1 VKVAKAP
8 ASQPQPSDS
17 RRTLLVTVVFID
29 IVDYSMQMVFQ
40 QIDLK
45 TKLNEIVSRVL
56 ESTATSERIM
66 LDTGDG
72 AALCFLGDP
81 EDALT
86 AASNLRAATAAA
98 ALPLRIGINLGP
110 VRIIKD
116 VNGRP
121 NVVGDGINDAQR
133 VMGFA
138 QPNQIL
144 VSRSYFEVL
153 SRLSQEYSQIFSYV
167 GLHRDKHVREHE
179 VYEVAFEQ
187 QGPGA
192 AAPARE
198 PAQGEPV
205 RLLDSVVE
213 TEFVPPAASTV
224 PAPAPAE
231 PIAPSAPP
239 PPPPPPVVTLAP
251 VPPPPPPVVTL
262 APAPPPPVVT
272 LAPAP
277 PPPPPVVTLA
287 PAPPPAPPVVTLA
300 PAPPPPPPVVTLAP
314 APPLATAP
322 STSAAPERFAPG
334 VLTRLE
340 TTLAHYIGPLA
351 RVIVRKAAAS
361 AVDVRQLCRTI
372 AASVPE
378 AQQAE
383 FATRIGDLADL
394 LASGSSHPVV
404 ASETAP
410 PKPAQ
415 TLSPDIIAKAA
426 ERLTAHLGPVAKV
439 IVRKAAEHATDARD
453 LYERIAQHIDDPRRR
468 EQFIAAGPKL

>member
-8 ASQPQPSDS
+8 ASQSQPSDS

-29 IVDYSMQMVFQ
+29 IVDYSKHMVFQ

-45 TKLNEIVSRVL
+45 TQLNEIVTRVL

-86 AASNLRAATAAA
+86 AASNLRAATAAV

-187 QGPGA
+187 HGPGA
-192 AAPARE
+192 TAPARE
-198 PAQGEPV
+198 AVVGEPT
-205 RLLDSVVE
+205 RLSDSVVE
-213 TEFVPPAASTV
+213 TEFVPPVGNTV
-224 PAPAPAE
+224 PG
-231 PIAPSAPP
+231 PP
-239 PPPPPPVVTLAP
+239 PIESVTPPEPP
-251 VPPPPPPVVTL
+251 
-262 APAPPPPVVT
+262 
-272 LAPAP
+272 
-277 PPPPPVVTLA
+277 
-287 PAPPPAPPVVTLA
+287 PPPAPPVVTLA
-300 PAPPPPPPVVTLAP
+300 SPPPVVTVAPAPPPPPVVTPAPEPPPPPVVTPAPEPPPPPAPPVVTLASPPPVVTVAP
-314 APPLATAP
+314 APPPPATGP
-322 STSAAPERFAPG
+322 STSAAPERFTPA

-340 TTLAHYIGPLA
+340 TALAHYIGPLA

-361 AVDVRQLCRTI
+361 AVDLRQLCRTI

-378 AQQAE
+378 AKQAE
-383 FATRIGDLADL
+383 FATRIGDLAHV
-394 LASGSSHPVV
+394 LASGSSNQAV
-404 ASETAP
+404 ASGTGP
-410 PKPAQ
+410 PTRAQ
-415 TLSPDIIAKAA
+415 ALSPDVVAKAT
-426 ERLTAHLGPVAKV
+426 ERLAAHLGPVAKV
-439 IVRKAAEHATDARD
+439 IVRKAAEQATDARD
-453 LYERIAQHIDDPRRR
+453 LYERLAQHIDNPAHR
-468 EQFIAAGPKL
+468 EQFMAAGPKL

>member
-1 VKVAKAP
+1 VAKAP
-8 ASQPQPSDS
+8 PSPSQPSDS

-29 IVDYSMQMVFQ
+29 IVDYSKQVVFQ

-45 TKLNEIVSRVL
+45 TQLNEIVSRVL

-98 ALPLRIGINLGP
+98 ALPLRMGINLGP

-144 VSRSYFEVL
+144 VSRSYYEVL

-187 QGPGA
+187 HGPIA
-192 AAPARE
+192 AAPTRGPALGE
-198 PAQGEPV
+198 PA
-205 RLLDSVVE
+205 RLSDSVVE
-213 TEFVPPAASTV
+213 TEFVPPATN
-224 PAPAPAE
+224 
-231 PIAPSAPP
+231 
-239 PPPPPPVVTLAP
+239 T
-251 VPPPPPPVVTL
+251 
-262 APAPPPPVVT
+262 APAPPPVEV

-277 PPPPPVVTLA
+277 PPPPPVEVLAPTPPPPPPVERLA
-287 PAPPPAPPVVTLA
+287 PAPPPATG
-300 PAPPPPPPVVTLAP
+300 
-314 APPLATAP
+314 P
-322 STSAAPERFAPG
+322 STSAAPARFTPA

-340 TTLAHYIGPLA
+340 TALTHYIGPLG

-361 AVDVRQLCRTI
+361 AADLTQLCRTI
-372 AASVPE
+372 TASVPE

-383 FATRIGDLADL
+383 FATRIGDLAPL
-394 LASGSSHPVV
+394 LASGSSNRVG
-404 ASETAP
+404 ASATKP
-410 PKPAQ
+410 PTPAHA
-415 TLSPDIIAKAA
+415 LSPDVVAKATEQLA
-426 ERLTAHLGPVAKV
+426 AHLGPVAKV
-439 IVRKAAEHATDARD
+439 IVRKAAEQATDARD

>member
-1 VKVAKAP
+1 
-8 ASQPQPSDS
+8 
-17 RRTLLVTVVFID
+17 
-29 IVDYSMQMVFQ
+29 MVFQ

-45 TKLNEIVSRVL
+45 TQLNEILGRVL

-138 QPNQIL
+138 KPNQIL
-144 VSRSYFEVL
+144 VSRSYYEVL
-153 SRLSQEYSQIFSYV
+153 SRLSQEYSQLFSYV

-179 VYEVAFEQ
+179 VYEVALEQ
-187 QGPGA
+187 HGPIA
-192 AAPARE
+192 AAPSHGPALGE
-198 PAQGEPV
+198 PA
-205 RLLDSVVE
+205 RLSDTVVE
-213 TEFVPPAASTV
+213 TEFVPPASNTV
-224 PAPAPAE
+224 PAPPPAVPARPVAP
-231 PIAPSAPP
+231 PTPPPPSAPP
-239 PPPPPPVVTLAP
+239 I
-251 VPPPPPPVVTL
+251 
-262 APAPPPPVVT
+262 
-272 LAPAP
+272 
-277 PPPPPVVTLA
+277 VTLA

-300 PAPPPPPPVVTLAP
+300 PAPPPAPPVVTPTPVRPP
-314 APPLATAP
+314 APPVVTPRPASPPVPVVTPRPVPPAATVP
-322 STSAAPERFAPG
+322 STSVAPARFTPA

-340 TTLAHYIGPLA
+340 SALAHYIGPLA

-361 AVDVRQLCRTI
+361 AADLTQLCRTI

-383 FATRIGDLADL
+383 FATRIGDLAHL
-394 LASGSSHPVV
+394 LSSGSSNRV
-404 ASETAP
+404 AASVTEP
-410 PKPAQ
+410 PTRAQ
-415 TLSPDIIAKAA
+415 ALSPDIVAKAA
-426 ERLTAHLGPVAKV
+426 ERLAAYLGPVAKV
-439 IVRKAAEHATDARD
+439 IVRKAAEQATDARD
-453 LYERIAQHIDDPRRR
+453 LHERIAQHIDDPRRR
-468 EQFIAAGPKL
+468 EQFIAASPKL